1 MAIKLNELNG
11 ILVRCWIARTNV
23 LFKSKPALGKTE
35 TVEAF
40 IARMQKKV
48 EGFRGWKFYV
58 PSMSPMDIQA
68 SCPDKERGVLALYN
82 NELLPNHY
90 TDPEAKGVLFFDEVL
105 NGDPATTKLL
115 QKYMNREDMGSLKL
129 PEGVIVIGASNSLE
143 HKSGVQQQGR
153 AFMSRMEQHDV
164 YSDPTDNIEFAS
176 KHGWHPNVQLYFKDN
191 PAQIDNYD
199 EVFQTSAA
207 AAKAIPNSAPSG
219 ERSVLSEEGKN
230 GIWANMRSW
239 ERLSRKEFAA
249 DEVDSPVTLSE
260 AVGNLGTGV
269 GSAYHAHKAAR
280 KSLAS
285 FAQIME
291 NPKAIALP
299 QAMDEQYALAMIVA
313 LRCHPGQMP
322 QVRSF
327 GERLPLELQAV
338 ILRNLSIRK
347 NFDLASAGSYVEW
360 ISNAQLTKLLN
371 GR

>member
-68 SCPDKERGVLALYN
+68 SCPDRERGVLALYN
-82 NELLPNHY
+82 NEQLPNHY
-90 TDPEAKGVLFFDEVL
+90 TNPDAKGVLFLDEVL
-105 NGDPATTKLL
+105 NGDPATNKLL
-115 QKYMNREDMGSLKL
+115 QKYINREDMGNLKL
-129 PEGVIVIGASNSLE
+129 PDGVIVIGASNSLE

-164 YSDPTDNIEFAS
+164 YSDATDNIEFAA
-176 KHGWHPNVQLYFKDN
+176 KHCWHPNVQLFFKDN
-191 PAQIDNYD
+191 PTAIDNYD
-199 EVFQTSAA
+199 EVFQTSSAV
-207 AAKAIPNSAPSG
+207 AKAPDDAAQRQRG
-219 ERSVLSEEGKN
+219 VLSEEGKN

-239 ERLSRKEFAA
+239 ERISRKEYAA
-249 DEVDSPVTLSE
+249 DEIDSPVTLAE
-260 AVGNLGTGV
+260 AVANLGTGV
-269 GSAYHAHKAAR
+269 GSAYDAHKASR
-280 KSLAS
+280 HMLAS
-285 FAQIME
+285 FDEIMQD
-291 NPKAIALP
+291 PKKIAIP
-299 QAMDEQYALAMIVA
+299 QAMDQQYALAMILA
-313 LRCHPGQMP
+313 LRCQPTQMLP
-322 QVRSF
+322 VRTF

-338 ILRNLSIRK
+338 ILRTLSVRK
-347 NFDLASAGSYVEW
+347 NFDLASADHYVGW
-360 ISNAQLTKLLN
+360 INNPELSKLLN